1 MKRSVY
7 LILSLLFLAALVLGA
22 CQPSPTPTSAP
33 QEGYPV
39 EQQPQPTAPPQQES
53 YPAPSTTT
61 VRVATDAT
69 FPPFEIVDETTKELT
84 GFDVELMKAIAE
96 KAGLQLEWSNLPFD
110 SVLAGL
116 AQCQFDLAIAAI
128 TITDDRKQQMLFS
141 DPYINAGQI
150 VVIRKGDESIKSKDD
165 LAGKTVAAQ
174 LGTTGEIEARKI
186 PNVNYKP
193 YDTYDLAFLD
203 LANGQVDAVIADY
216 PTALGFIGQNPEKLT
231 TVGEVFTD
239 ESYGIAVCKNRE
251 DLIAPLNAAL
261 AELKSQGMIAELE
274 MKWLAGE

>member
-1 MKRSVY
+1 MKRSLFVFVSV
-7 LILSLLFLAALVLGA
+7 LFVAMLLLSA
-22 CQPSPTPTSAP
+22 CQPAPAQTPEA
-33 QEGYPV
+33 QEGYPASG
-39 EQQPQPTAPPQQES
+39 ENKPTATSQEA
-53 YPAPSTTT
+53 YPAPASSTL
-61 VRVATDAT
+61 RVATDAT

-84 GFDVELMKAIAE
+84 GFDVELMKAIAA
-96 KAGLQLEWSNLPFD
+96 KAGFTLEWSNLPFD

-116 AQCQFDLAIAAI
+116 SQCQFDLAIAAI
-128 TITDDRKQQMLFS
+128 TITEDRKKEMLFS

-150 VVIRKGDESIKSKDD
+150 VVVRLEDASIQSKDD

-186 PNVNYKP
+186 ENVNYKP

-216 PTALGFIGQNPEKLT
+216 PTALGFIGQNADKLK
-231 TVGEVFTD
+231 TVGEVFTE

-251 DLIAPLNAAL
+251 DLLAPLNTAL
-261 AELKSQGMIAELE
+261 QALKDEGKIAELE
-274 MKWLAGE
+274 QTWLAGE